1 MAMAMAPSVVD
12 VVEHPL
18 FLDMPGLLKNATAE
32 AEILEGLIDLQYNN
46 YSDLYFLFTGS
57 FCFQSPTPKFQSQTM
72 SYTWSFKMILKV
84 TY

>member
-1 MAMAMAPSVVD
+1 MAMAASVVD
-12 VVEHPL
+12 IVEHPL
-18 FLDMPGLLKNATAE
+18 LLDMPGLLENATAE

-57 FCFQSPTPKFQSQTM
+57 FASNLLLLPNSN
-72 SYTWSFKMILKV
+72 LKPCPNTHGVLQNDIEV